1 MTDLPWFLL
10 TGITPPAAPIGNTS
24 SPIAVTTS
32 TAAPAA
38 MYGGGNLNGSTNQ
51 QLLGQAGT
59 AGIRIAQP
67 RASAGNYTGVV

>member
-1 MTDLPWFLL
+1 MTDLPWFLS
-10 TGITPPAAPIGNTS
+10 TGVTPAAPIGTS

-51 QLLGQAGT
+51 QLRGQAGT